1 MAKSKR
7 RVNKATFL
15 AGLICPTRGW
25 LTRHA
30 AAEATEGDQL
40 RMDEGLEVGRR
51 ARQLY
56 PGGLLVDGRDLTLA
70 AKRTRELLHDQRVS
84 VIFEATFLV
93 EPFAAKA
100 DILVRSGRGWK
111 LLEVKS
117 GSRPSA
123 EYVQDL
129 AYTLMVARRAGVRI
143 KAAGLLLLSTAFRLG
158 MDDGQLF
165 AEYDGTAEAQD
176 FADTFDEVWDDVA
189 ASVLAPRQ
197 PKPELIFACRNCPY
211 FGDPCHT
218 EAGADHMFDLPRLSN
233 SLFKK
238 LTSRKVTAISQI
250 PDDLPLTPPQERVR
264 RAVVTGRPVV
274 SKEDLARFLQQVEWP
289 AYYLDF
295 ETVKSAIPLYEDV
308 APHEQIVTQYSVHVC
323 CLRETFRII
332 GSFWPIRPAI
342 AVENWQNV
350 CWKTW
355 SIAVRSSF
363 TLRSRRRCS
372 GIWADYSPISGRC

>member
-1 MAKSKR
+1 
-7 RVNKATFL
+7 
-15 AGLICPTRGW
+15 
-25 LTRHA
+25 
-30 AAEATEGDQL
+30 
-40 RMDEGLEVGRR
+40 MDEGLEVGRR

-143 KAAGLLLLSTAFRLG
+143 NAAGLLLLSTAFRLG

-176 FADTFDEVWDDVA
+176 FTDTFDEVWDRVA

-211 FGDPCHT
+211 FGDPCH
-218 EAGADHMFDLPRLSN
+218 GADEENHIFDLPRLSN
-233 SLFKK
+233 SLFKR
-238 LTSRKVTAISQI
+238 LTSRNVTTISQI
-250 PDDLPLTPPQERVR
+250 PDDLALTPPQERVR
-264 RAVVTGRPVV
+264 TSRSDRPAGHLETRA
-274 SKEDLARFLQQVEWP
+274 
-289 AYYLDF
+289 
-295 ETVKSAIPLYEDV
+295 
-308 APHEQIVTQYSVHVC
+308 
-323 CLRETFRII
+323 
-332 GSFWPIRPAI
+332 GSFPA
-342 AVENWQNV
+342 AGRMAGV
-350 CWKTW
+350 
-355 SIAVRSSF
+355 
-363 TLRSRRRCS
+363 LSRL
-372 GIWADYSPISGRC
+372 